1 MKQIIALGEE
11 SFGFLR
17 RVKTRYI
24 KILCP
29 NDLQNTN
36 VLFLRCFKLSMLVRC
51 LNIWLVFMTVN

>member
-1 MKQIIALGEE
+1 MKQRSALGEE
-11 SFGFLR
+11 MFSFLR
-17 RVKTRYI
+17 RVETRHI

-36 VLFLRCFKLSMLVRC
+36 VLFLRCFKLSMLVHC